1 MTRRK
6 DNTRQLK
13 LLGQSAIL
21 EEAQTPYLIR
31 LSMLIICFAV
41 LAFIAWASISRIKEM
56 ARTVGEIVPSGH
68 VQIVQ
73 HLEGGIVKSIEVK
86 DDQLVEKGQ
95 ILMQISGEHIHAE
108 HERVKTRQRILE
120 ERRNRLLSYITS
132 TTELKPENVSPI
144 TVTKD
149 QQQILDGML
158 QSHQME
164 KSVIEQQIIQKNEH
178 ISLLQQEQKT
188 EQKNLKIAEAS
199 FKTQQELYDERLV
212 PENIYLNALQE
223 KNARSGRL
231 AAIVIEIRQAEQ
243 AVREYQWRLK
253 ATGSNTR
260 DSAFQEIGVLE
271 NEMAE
276 NDSTLSRLYKQS
288 ERLALKS
295 PVKGVVKGM
304 EVHTVGGVIAPGQRL
319 MEIVPLDNELVAEV
333 KVLPVDI
340 GHIGIGDPVNVKI
353 TSYDSSRYGSID
365 GTVTGLS
372 ATTFSEAQGQP
383 YYKGQVKLSKSY
395 VGDVEG
401 INKILPGMIVN
412 ADIITGEKS
421 ILAYLLKPI
430 HLSMQSAF
438 AER

>member
-6 DNTRQLK
+6 DNNRQLK

-31 LSMLIICFAV
+31 LSMLMICFTV

-56 ARTVGEIVPSGH
+56 AKTVGEIVPSGH

-73 HLEGGIVKSIEVK
+73 HLEGGIIKSIEVK
-86 DDQLVEKGQ
+86 EEQLVKKGQ
-95 ILMQISGEHIHAE
+95 VLLSISGEHIRAE
-108 HERVKTRQRILE
+108 YEQLKTRQRILE

-132 TTELKPENVSPI
+132 TAEMKPHKEAITSVTEG
-144 TVTKD
+144 
-149 QQQILDGML
+149 QQIILDGML

-164 KSVIEQQIIQKNEH
+164 KSVIEEQIIQKNEQ
-178 ISLLQQEQKT
+178 ISLLKQEHKT
-188 EQKNLKIAEAS
+188 EKKNLEIAEAS
-199 FKTQQELYDERLV
+199 FRTQQELYDERLV

-223 KNARSGRL
+223 KNSRNGRL

-253 ATGSNTR
+253 AIGSNSR
-260 DSAFQEIGVLE
+260 DDAFQEIGVVE
-271 NEMAE
+271 SEMAV
-276 NDSTLSRLYKQS
+276 NDSVLSRLFKQS
-288 ERLALKS
+288 ERLSLKS

-304 EVHTVGGVIAPGQRL
+304 EIHTIGGVIAPGQRL
-319 MEIVPLDNELVAEV
+319 MEIVPLDNELIAEV
-333 KVLPVDI
+333 KVMPVDI

-372 ATTFSEAQGQP
+372 ATTFSEAQGAP
-383 YYKGQVKLSKSY
+383 YYKGHVKLSKSY
-395 VGDVEG
+395 VGEVEG
-401 INKILPGMIVN
+401 KNKILPGMIVN

-430 HLSMQSAF
+430 HLSMESAF

>member
-1 MTRRK
+1 MRK
-6 DNTRQLK
+6 KDTNRQLK

-31 LSMLIICFAV
+31 LSMLVICFTV
-41 LAFIAWASISRIKEM
+41 LAFIAWASVAPIKEV

-73 HLEGGIVKSIEVK
+73 HLEGGIVKTIEVK

-95 ILMQISGEHIHAE
+95 VLLNISGENIKAE
-108 HERVKTRQRILE
+108 YERVKIHQRILE
-120 ERRNRLLSYITS
+120 ERRDRLLSYITS
-132 TTELKPENVSPI
+132 TTELGPEKDSAVS
-144 TVTKD
+144 VVAG

-158 QSHQME
+158 LSHQME
-164 KSVIEQQIIQKNEH
+164 KSVIKEQIVQKNEQ
-178 ISLLQQEQKT
+178 ISLLKQEQIT
-188 EQKNLKIAEAS
+188 EQKNLEIAEAS
-199 FKTQQELYDERLV
+199 FKTQEELYNERLV

-223 KNARSGRL
+223 KNARNGRL

-260 DSAFQEIGVLE
+260 DDAFQKIGALE
-271 NEMAE
+271 SEMAE
-276 NDSTLSRLYKQS
+276 NESVLSALLKQS
-288 ERLALKS
+288 NRLALRS
-295 PVKGVVKGM
+295 PVKGLVKGM
-304 EVHTVGGVIAPGQRL
+304 EIHTVGGVIAPGQRL
-319 MEIVPLDNELVAEV
+319 MEIVPLDNELIAEV
-333 KVLPVDI
+333 KVMPLDI
-340 GHIGIGDPVNVKI
+340 GHIGTGDPVNVKI

-372 ATTFSEAQGQP
+372 ATTFSEAQGAP
-383 YYKGQVKLSKSY
+383 YYKGQIKLSKNY
-395 VGDVEG
+395 VGDAVG
-401 INKILPGMIVN
+401 KNKILPGMIVN